1 MTPLAGYICIFSRC
15 NMRDILSIEI
25 PEIKT
30 PTITMVRREVDF
42 SRLKQLI
49 LEFATSI
56 DFDLSYQNFLLE
68 LATIT
73 DVYSPPKGIAYILS
87 MDNNTIGCV
96 GIQILNPGVSV
107 VKRLFIRSDFKA
119 PHFGKQ
125 LLKVAIDWAS
135 QKGMRKLLM
144 DSSDIMHCVSKLC
157 KDEGFFEVANFSDD
171 NVSNQKCYE
180 MRLTPKSVLNLQ
192 AAS

>member
-1 MTPLAGYICIFSRC
+1 MLPLAWYFCTFSRC
-15 NMRDILSIEI
+15 KMRDIQSIEI
-25 PEIKT
+25 PEIKI

-68 LATIT
+68 LSTID
-73 DVYSPPKGIAYILS
+73 DVYSPPNGIAYILS
-87 MDNNTIGCV
+87 QNNNTIGCV
-96 GIQILNPGVSV
+96 GIQILNPGVCV

-125 LLKVAIDWAS
+125 LLKVAIDWAT

-144 DSSDIMHCVSKLC
+144 DSADIMHCISKLC
-157 KDEGFFEVANFSDD
+157 KDEGFFEVSSFNDD
-171 NVSNQKCYE
+171 NMGNQKCYE
-180 MRLTPKSVLNLQ
+180 MRLTPKSARNLQ